1 MNSRL
6 SVPVALVCAVV
17 LLQAGA
23 RRVFAEN
30 IVFPDDAGVIDV
42 TKPPYLAANDGSE
55 DVAAVINQAFD
66 DYPAKNKIIY
76 LPNGTYLVRD
86 TVRWSRGGEGA
97 GDDWKWTILQGQS
110 RDSTIIRLADHCLGY
125 ADTAAHKPV
134 VWTGRAPAQRFRNA
148 VRNLTVNTG
157 SGNPGAIGI
166 HFFANN
172 TGCIRDVSIVSED
185 RTGVAGIEMA
195 EQVDNG
201 PLLVK
206 NVSITGFGYGI
217 WTDGEHMSMT
227 FENVTLREQNRYGV
241 YNVEQT
247 LSFHNLVSHNA
258 VPVVFNADSEGVVTL
273 VDGLFEGTGEAA
285 SVPAVIIDRGALF
298 ARGIRISGYGLGVDN
313 NVGHGNDFSGDS
325 IAEFVS
331 HDVLSV
337 FPTEPSLK
345 RSMGLQIKPT
355 PEVPWDDTGSWVSP
369 LDFGAVPDDK
379 VDDTEAFRQAL
390 DAGSTTVYIPNGWYD
405 IHGSLTIDG
414 AVRHLI
420 GCEAMLDWKA
430 GTDTLF
436 HLADGDHPTVVVER
450 IFVGWDAAGSKV
462 VATGNRQFVLREMD
476 LGQIFIMQGEVFFE
490 DIVHGAC
497 YIGPAA
503 KVWAR
508 QWNIENRYREGG
520 YNIMNDGGTLWVLGY
535 KAERDAVKLHAKNK
549 SNSEILG
556 MFCYQ
561 NTEPNDTIPLIINEE
576 SNVAAVV
583 SEIVMDTTTPSG
595 WHGNGVPTQYP
606 VVETRE
612 GVTDTLFKDSAY
624 LHLNS
629 SADSIQDGSMMPL
642 YVGYAD
648 PGIPVVDRPLYVPGS
663 RLRRHLRTV
672 SLGSRGFQSS
682 PPGAEQAAFEVYAI
696 SGRLLFRGSTGPD
709 AKGVEA
715 ALERPPTTPGVVIV
729 RYRTR
734 RTRR

>member
-1 MNSRL
+1 MKSGL
-6 SVPVALVCAVV
+6 PVFATLCCVV
-17 LLQAGA
+17 SLLYAGA
-23 RRVFAEN
+23 SRALAEN
-30 IVFPDDAGVIDV
+30 IVFPGDAGVIDV
-42 TKPPYLAANDGSE
+42 TKAPYLAANDGSV
-55 DVAAVINQAFD
+55 DVSAAINQAMD

-86 TVRWSRGGEGA
+86 TIRWSRGGDGS

-110 RDSTIIRLADHCLGY
+110 RDSTIVRLADNCLGY

-201 PLLVK
+201 PLLIK
-206 NVSITGFGYGI
+206 NVSITGFNYGI

-227 FENVTLREQNRYGV
+227 FENITLREQKRYGV
-241 YNVEQT
+241 FNVEQT
-247 LSFHNLVSHNA
+247 LSFHNLVSRNA

-285 SVPAVIIDRGALF
+285 SVPAIIIDRGALF
-298 ARGIRISGYGLGVDN
+298 ARGIRISGYGLGVEN
-313 NVGHGNDFSGDS
+313 NVGHGKNFTGDS

-337 FPTEPSLK
+337 FPTEPMLK
-345 RSMGLQIKPT
+345 RSMGLEIKPT
-355 PEVPWDDTGSWVSP
+355 PEVLWDDTGSWVSP
-369 LDFGAVPDDK
+369 LDFGAVPDDQI
-379 VDDTEAFRQAL
+379 DDTEAFRQAL
-390 DAGSTTVYIPNGWYD
+390 DAGSTTVYIPNGWYR
-405 IHGSLTIDG
+405 IHGSLTLDG

-430 GTDTLF
+430 GSDTLF
-436 HLADGDHPTVVVER
+436 HLADGDHPAVVIER
-450 IFVGWDAAGSKV
+450 IFVGWQAGESKV
-462 VATGNRQFVLREMD
+462 VITGNRQFVLREMD
-476 LGQIFIMQGEVFFE
+476 LGQIFVMQGEVFFE

-535 KAERDAVKLHAKNK
+535 KAERDAVKLHAKNL

-561 NTEPNDTIPLIINEE
+561 NTEPNDTIPLIINEQ

-583 SEIVMDTTTPSG
+583 SEIVMDTTTPGG
-595 WHGNGVPTQYP
+595 WQGSGVPTRYP
-606 VVETRE
+606 VVETRD
-612 GVTDTLFKDSAY
+612 GVTDTLYKDSAY

-648 PGIPVVDRPLYVPGS
+648 PDIPVVDRAVRRPHAG
-663 RLRRHLRTV
+663 LRRHSRVVT
-672 SLGSRGFQSS
+672 LGARNVHTL
-682 PPGAEQAAFEVYAI
+682 PAHAAGAACEVYAI
-696 SGRLLFRGSTGPD
+696 DGRLVFRREAMPEGAPAGSHAAGRRLPR
-709 AKGVEA
+709 GV
-715 ALERPPTTPGVVIV
+715 LIV
-729 RYRTR
+729 RYSLPAKNP
-734 RTRR
+734 